1 MIPSASS
8 ETSDARPRLDRR
20 AFLGAQSSAAV
31 LSLLPR
37 GSLASDRHVLVLGAG
52 LAGLRAAQ
60 LLSDSGFDVTVIEAR
75 SRVGGRLYT
84 LDEVPGH
91 PEGGGNTIGPNYGR
105 VISTARALGVE
116 LQTPSRAEAMGLI
129 LGETR
134 VDRETWSESPL
145 NTLPGPLRSLT
156 PDRLGFSLLRDN
168 PLKQSDAW
176 RSAAVAA
183 LDQPATAFSRG
194 LGLDET
200 ALSWID
206 ANNSYGN
213 RLDETSLLSLYRV
226 HASISRAI
234 AMRQPTFEARDGNQR
249 IPEAMAK
256 ALPRPVVLGEQARSV
271 RAVGSEVIVTCESG
285 RQFEGDALVCALPL
299 PALRSL
305 DIQPGLPAGQKAA
318 VDSIAYHTVTQAHFV
333 TEDPWWPE
341 RGDPGGWWTDGPL
354 GRIFTRRAPE
364 GHYNLT
370 CWING
375 EACDDFDRLAPDYAR
390 QALETAFFDLLP
402 EARGRAELKA
412 HVSWAN
418 EPLNQGTW
426 AIWRPGEIARYA
438 DALVTPHGRMAF
450 AGEHTAFSNSGMEG
464 AMESGDRAALE
475 VMRWL
480 A

>member
-1 MIPSASS
+1 
-8 ETSDARPRLDRR
+8 
-20 AFLGAQSSAAV
+20 
-31 LSLLPR
+31 
-37 GSLASDRHVLVLGAG
+37 VLVLGAG

-60 LLSDSGFDVTVIEAR
+60 LLSDAGFGVTVIEAR

-84 LDEVPGH
+84 LDDVPGH

-105 VISTARALGVE
+105 VISSARGHGVALH
-116 LQTPSRAEAMGLI
+116 TPPRAEAMGLI
-129 LGETR
+129 LDGER
-134 VDRETWSESPL
+134 VDREAWSESPL
-145 NTLPGPLRSLT
+145 NPLPEPLRSLT

-168 PLKQSDAW
+168 PLQQSDAW
-176 RSAAVAA
+176 RSPAAAD
-183 LDQPATAFSRG
+183 LDQAATDFYRG
-194 LGLDET
+194 LGLDDR
-200 ALSWID
+200 ALAWID

-213 RLDETSLLSLYRV
+213 RLEDTSLLSLYRV
-226 HASISRAI
+226 HASIGRAI
-234 AMRQPTFEARDGNQR
+234 AMRQPAFEARDGNQR
-249 IPEAMAK
+249 IPEAMAN
-256 ALPRPVVLGEQARSV
+256 ALPRPVVLGERAHSV
-271 RAVGSEVIVTCESG
+271 RQTGSEVIVTCESG
-285 RQFEGDALVCALPL
+285 RRFEGDALVCTLPL
-299 PALRSL
+299 PALRTL
-305 DIQPGLPAGQKAA
+305 DLQPGLPAGQAEA
-318 VDSIAYHTVTQAHFV
+318 VNSVAYHTVTQAHFV

-375 EACDDFDRLAPDYAR
+375 AACDVFDRLAPADAR
-390 QALETAFFDLLP
+390 QSLETAFFDLLP

-418 EPLNQGTW
+418 EPLNQGSW

-438 DALVTPHGRMAF
+438 DALSAPHGRVAF

-475 VMRWL
+475 VLRWL